1 MHTGV
6 IRSKYRTADL
16 EQVIKEYREKALPA
30 VAAHKGARSAVLL
43 VNRET
48 GDALSIA
55 FYEDEA
61 AAKGFA
67 PKAATLMESFKKF
80 QTESGTPERDL
91 FEIATSTQNEA
102 KAVVERG
109 LKSYNS
115 HDFEALARAAA
126 PDIVATYPG
135 GIELKGAQAIK
146 EYNQAMLKA
155 FPDNRV
161 EAKSTIAQGNTVVVE
176 GVFHGT
182 HGGPLKTPMGELPA
196 TGKKVSGKF
205 IQVVEVD
212 RGLVK
217 RSEIIYDQAELM
229 MQLGVA
235 PAAPAATKSK

>member
-6 IRSKYRTADL
+6 IRSKYRIADL

-48 GDALSIA
+48 GDTLSIA

-80 QTESGTPERDL
+80 QIESEAPERDL

-102 KAVVERG
+102 KATVERSF
-109 LKSYNS
+109 KSYNS
-115 HDFEALARAAA
+115 HDFEALARVAA

-155 FPDNRV
+155 FPDNRI

-182 HGGPLKTPMGELPA
+182 HGGPLKTPMGDLPA

-205 IQVVEVD
+205 IQVFEVD

-217 RSEIIYDQAELM
+217 RSELIYDQAELM
-229 MQLGVA
+229 MQLGVV
-235 PAAPAATKSK
+235 PAAPAAAKSK